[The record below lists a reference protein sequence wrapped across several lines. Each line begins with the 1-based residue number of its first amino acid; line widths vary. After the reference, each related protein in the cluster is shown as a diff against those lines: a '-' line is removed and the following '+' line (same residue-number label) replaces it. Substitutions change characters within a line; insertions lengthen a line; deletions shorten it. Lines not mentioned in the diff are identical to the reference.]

1 VPCPC
6 ACVCLSERNGSGNG
20 DVCACAKVLMRRCE
34 ISPLPIRLNS
44 TLLDSRYIS
53 AHPGVPAKPQ
63 ILFLIT
69 RPSTL
74 TTHPLFARR
83 TMDSP
88 VSKSRMEKKIKKT
101 NKKKEHLSRRLLLH
115 GGTQRIRLFHS
126 SQILDQS
133 NMKHKK
139 IYGKK
144 EEIQIERFH

>member
-6 ACVCLSERNGSGNG
+6 ACVCLSERNGSGNV

-88 VSKSRMEKKIKKT
+88 VSKSRMEKKIKKKQ
-101 NKKKEHLSRRLLLH
+101 KKSICPGGSFYTGALNVYDCFTVRR
-115 GGTQRIRLFHS
+115 S
-126 SQILDQS
+126 
-133 NMKHKK
+133 
-139 IYGKK
+139 
-144 EEIQIERFH
+144 